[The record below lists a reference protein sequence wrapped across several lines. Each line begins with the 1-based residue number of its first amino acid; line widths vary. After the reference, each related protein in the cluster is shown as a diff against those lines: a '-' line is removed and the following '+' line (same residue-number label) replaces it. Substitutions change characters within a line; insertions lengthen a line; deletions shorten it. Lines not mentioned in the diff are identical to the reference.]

1 MFQVVNNQEREDGIR
16 QVALENIVTI
26 AETMPGLTRK
36 QSDLIPHI
44 SKSLLCLD
52 QRDILLDL
60 IYSEKLEVMRT
71 YAKLSV
77 DTHL

>member
-52 QRDILLDL
+52 RRDILLDL
-60 IYSEKLEVMRT
+60 I
-71 YAKLSV
+71 
-77 DTHL
+77 